1 MAARDDEAGNH
12 KENVHSS
19 MAARK
24 PVGKGVK
31 NKNSPDRE
39 RTETIDIKA
48 AAGVVA

>member
-1 MAARDDEAGNH
+1 
-12 KENVHSS
+12 

-48 AAGVVA
+48 AAEVVA